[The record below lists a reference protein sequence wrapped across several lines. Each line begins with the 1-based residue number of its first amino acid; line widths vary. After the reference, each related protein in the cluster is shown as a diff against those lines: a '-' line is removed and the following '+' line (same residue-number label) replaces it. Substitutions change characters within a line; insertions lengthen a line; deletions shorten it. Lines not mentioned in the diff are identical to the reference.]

1 MLLTS
6 LLRKIEYTVSN
17 GDPSACEVSSFCHDS
32 RLATDTSLFVCIKGS
47 VADGHDFALQAY
59 SKGCRCFL
67 AEKPLSLPGD
77 ACVLITGSTRIGL
90 AEIAAEFYGY
100 PSKKLHVVGITGTKG
115 KTTSALTAYTLLNSA
130 GISTGYIGSNGIMYS
145 DKKYHTANTTP
156 ESSELQRHMFNMLS
170 DGVRY
175 LIMEVSSQAIYMDRI
190 HGIKFETVA
199 FTNLY
204 EDHIGGAEHPTFEHY
219 RDSKRRLF
227 NEYESEN
234 VICNADDP
242 YSEYMISQCKSKN
255 KISFSAK
262 GNESASIYAEN
273 VHSTESDNAL
283 GVSFDACEGDNRIN
297 AFVPMPGT
305 FSVYNALLALAICK
319 TAGIEISAAVKS
331 LAHASAEGR
340 FEAVPVPTG
349 ATFIIDYAHNGASL
363 TAALTALKEY
373 SPNRLI
379 CLFGSVGGRT
389 FGRRRE
395 LALAASSLADLCI
408 LTSDNP
414 DFEPPEDI
422 IDDIASH
429 FSSKD
434 SCPFVKIP
442 DRRDAIRFALANAEK
457 GDIVLLAGKGHEDY
471 QLVCGKKL
479 PFSERSIIKEAI
491 LELTTI

>member
-1 MLLTS
+1 MKMIEKIYQHFSQTCLISTDS
-6 LLRKIEYTVSN
+6 RKIEKGCVFVALKGEKFDGNDFAYQV
-17 GDPSACEVSSFCHDS
+17 ACDNIAACVIADRKDLPQHERLFIVNDS
-32 RLATDTSLFVCIKGS
+32 LEALQQLATL
-47 VADGHDFALQAY
+47 H
-59 SKGCRCFL
+59 R
-67 AEKPLSLPGD
+67 EKHNIPL
-77 ACVLITGSTRIGL
+77 I
-90 AEIAAEFYGY
+90 
-100 PSKKLHVVGITGTKG
+100 GITGTKG

-305 FSVYNALLALAICK
+305 FSVYNALLALALCK

-389 FGRRRE
+389 FGRRR
-395 LALAASSLADLCI
+395 DLGQ
-408 LTSDNP
+408 P
-414 DFEPPEDI
+414 
-422 IDDIASH
+422 
-429 FSSKD
+429 
-434 SCPFVKIP
+434 
-442 DRRDAIRFALANAEK
+442 
-457 GDIVLLAGKGHEDY
+457 
-471 QLVCGKKL
+471 
-479 PFSERSIIKEAI
+479 
-491 LELTTI
+491 